1 MKTRLLGTVLSL
13 LIAGFAGCSTP
24 QRVSSPRFTHMD
36 LALSTH
42 DRGKP
47 AETRV
52 EISILREEGSAPG
65 AYLDLPAQGLS
76 PHSIVSE
83 VVPAAGE
90 GFSLD
95 DLKHEQI
102 LVRVAP
108 SKAGSWSFS
117 FDVILHFSDGTEAL
131 LGSGD
136 QVLSGSRRTALIPLS
151 LATVAS
157 PSTVG
162 MLEKF
167 GFRLLSRTASTEAP
181 AEAPPAVAAAPA
193 PASGP
198 ATAAPAAVPAPTSP
212 KGFTRMNLTLIA
224 GDRGK
229 AAGTGFDVLVVR
241 EGEAEPVAFLDA
253 RNQAI
258 APNSTVAEVVPASGA
273 GFTLDELK
281 HDQVVV
287 RLAPDAAG
295 PFYFRFDAVL
305 HFANGTEA
313 LLSSGSQ
320 VVSGAGTEA
329 VVPLSLATVASRG
342 TLGSIAKFAFKMT
355 SKTPSAALETAP
367 AAAPAAA
374 PAEDAGPPPKHP
386 KSFTRMEVTLSA
398 LDRPMDPGTGL
409 EFSIVPAEG
418 EAPVAFLSAIGP
430 ALAAHSVVTE
440 VVPPAGDGFTL
451 DQLGREQVMVRMTGT
466 AAHAWHY
473 KFDAVLHFA
482 DGTEALLSSGE
493 LSLGSGGDRSLVPL
507 SLASVASAH
516 STFGRLEKYTFGL
529 LSPGHKGGSDSAP
542 ASSSSSPGKAFT
554 EMDVALTTRG
564 RGKSAGTR
572 LEILIVP
579 DEAASPAAYLDVQGQ
594 ALTPFT
600 TVSEVVPT
608 SGAGFTLDQL
618 KHEKILVRITP
629 DGFSPWSYKMDVILH
644 FANGAEALLGS
655 GDQVLSSGNR
665 SVLIPLSA
673 ATVAAPNMVGS
684 LQKFGFG
691 LLNKIGH

>member
-1 MKTRLLGTVLSL
+1 MKTRLLGTALSL
-13 LIAGFAGCSTP
+13 LAAGLAGCSTTE
-24 QRVSSPRFTHMD
+24 RAASPRFTHMD
-36 LALSTH
+36 MALSTH
-42 DRGKP
+42 DRAKP
-47 AETRV
+47 AGTRV
-52 EISILREEGSAPG
+52 EVSIVRNEGSAPG
-65 AYLDLPAQGLS
+65 AYLDLPALGLG
-76 PHSIVSE
+76 PHSVVSE
-83 VVPAAGE
+83 VVPASGE

-95 DLKHEQI
+95 DLKREQI
-102 LVRVAP
+102 MVRVSP
-108 SKAGSWSFS
+108 SKAGGWSFS

-136 QVLSGSRRTALIPLS
+136 QVLSAGRPTALVPLS

-167 GFRLLSRTASTEAP
+167 GFRLLSRTTPTEAP
-181 AEAPPAVAAAPA
+181 PEAPPAVAEGPAPAGAPA
-193 PASGP
+193 P
-198 ATAAPAAVPAPTSP
+198 AAPAAVPAPTSP
-212 KGFTRMNLTLIA
+212 KSFTRMDLALVA

-229 AAGTGFDVLVVR
+229 EAGTRLELLIVR

-258 APNSTVAEVVPASGA
+258 APNSTVSEVVPATGA

-281 HDQVVV
+281 HEQVVV
-287 RLAPDAAG
+287 RLAPDAPG

-320 VVSGAGTEA
+320 VVSGTGTVA

-355 SKTPSAALETAP
+355 SKTPSASLETAP
-367 AAAPAAA
+367 AAAPAA
-374 PAEDAGPPPKHP
+374 PAEGAGPPPKQA
-386 KSFTRMEVTLSA
+386 KSFTRMDVTLSS
-398 LDRPMDPGTGL
+398 LDRAMDPGTGL
-409 EFSIVPAEG
+409 EFSIVPADG
-418 EAPVAFLSAIGP
+418 EAPVAFLGATGQ
-430 ALAAHSVVTE
+430 ALAAHSVVAE
-440 VVPPAGDGFTL
+440 VVPSAGDGFTL
-451 DQLGREQVMVRMTGT
+451 DQLGREQVMVRMTGST
-466 AAHAWHY
+466 AHAWRY

-482 DGTEALLSSGE
+482 NGAEALLSSGE
-493 LSLGSGGDRSLVPL
+493 QNLRPGRDRALVPL
-507 SLASVASAH
+507 SLATVASGG
-516 STFGRLEKYTFGL
+516 STLGRLEKYTFGL
-529 LSPGHKGGSDSAP
+529 LSPGHKAGPNSAP
-542 ASSSSSPGKAFT
+542 AASASSPGKDFT

-579 DEAASPAAYLDVQGQ
+579 NEAAPPAAYLDVQGQ

-618 KHEKILVRITP
+618 KREKILVRITP

-673 ATVAAPNMVGS
+673 ATVASPSMVGS